1 MYEMNP
7 GNGDYSFL
15 RRAIATEG
23 IFESSYFYHTMLSNL
38 SNFIPDVS
46 LIKEQQG
53 QNYPTG
59 KNIIDSI
66 NNNKYGFICS
76 LNHGSPHCI
85 TVYGHAYPDTITRHR
100 IWAIDS
106 VKNLPDSETGN
117 GLNNLHNKYFP
128 MIYYSLCC
136 ETMPFGN
143 NGITNLGESFTTG
156 KDYGGPIY
164 IGYTVESM
172 EIYGYE
178 LMNTLL
184 NNLSG
189 VKYKIGAAYSI
200 SKKCYR
206 GLLGENPKYAIAQNL
221 LGDPTIEL
229 WTDIPELYSDVT
241 VTRYDNSI
249 TLSGIDADSTITIVA
264 IKSLS
269 QAEPKTILNSDSTL
283 SINQISPNSTI
294 MLYKHNHIPYIL
306 PLVLQ
311 NVELDQS
318 QYVFAS
324 DVVAGS
330 SVDSVRTP
338 GNVSVSSGTE
348 FEIEATGTVTLQ
360 GGFEVEKGATFAV
373 YPSSFR

>member
-1 MYEMNP
+1 
-7 GNGDYSFL
+7 
-15 RRAIATEG
+15 
-23 IFESSYFYHTMLSNL
+23 
-38 SNFIPDVS
+38 
-46 LIKEQQG
+46 
-53 QNYPTG
+53 
-59 KNIIDSI
+59 
-66 NNNKYGFICS
+66 
-76 LNHGSPHCI
+76 
-85 TVYGHAYPDTITRHR
+85 
-100 IWAIDS
+100 
-106 VKNLPDSETGN
+106 
-117 GLNNLHNKYFP
+117 
-128 MIYYSLCC
+128 
-136 ETMPFGN
+136 
-143 NGITNLGESFTTG
+143 
-156 KDYGGPIY
+156 
-164 IGYTVESM
+164 M

-200 SKKCYR
+200 SKKGYR